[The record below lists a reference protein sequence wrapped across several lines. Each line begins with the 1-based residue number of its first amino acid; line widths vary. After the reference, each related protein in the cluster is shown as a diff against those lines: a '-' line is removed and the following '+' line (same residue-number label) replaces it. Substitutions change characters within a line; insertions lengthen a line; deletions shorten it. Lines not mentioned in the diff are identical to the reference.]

1 MFDALKSLLA
11 GRADTG
17 RAPADPQHDLRVAAC
32 ALLLE
37 IAYADQ
43 EFSPAERQHIEEIVA
58 RQFAL
63 DANATQELIAAAD
76 RERRLATDLHRFTSV
91 INQHYDEGQ
100 RMVLAELLWRIVYAD
115 GSLSQHEDTL
125 IRKIANLLDLR
136 PGYLSEA
143 RSRARQAP

>member
-11 GRADTG
+11 RHGWEET
-17 RAPADPQHDLRVAAC
+17 PSDPQHELRIAAC

-43 EFSPAERQHIEEIVA
+43 EFVESERQHIEEIVA

-63 DANATQELIAAAD
+63 DAGATQELIAAAD
-76 RERRLATDLHRFTSV
+76 HERRMATDLHRFTSV
-91 INQHYDEGQ
+91 INHNYDEGQ

-115 GSLSQHEDTL
+115 GSLSQHEDL
-125 IRKIANLLDLR
+125 LVRKIAN
-136 PGYLSEA
+136 
-143 RSRARQAP
+143 